1 MRLREVCVVAVA
13 VRRDVRKQASAR
25 AQKGAREG
33 IQAAI
38 QAGCCGAAKC
48 IEMKERMT
56 NGM

>member
-1 MRLREVCVVAVA
+1 MAVA

-25 AQKGAREG
+25 AQKGVREG
-33 IQAAI
+33 IQATI
-38 QAGCCGAAKC
+38 QACCCGAAKC